1 MLSSVNKW
9 FIYAIECEN
18 DSFYIGQTSNLQK
31 RWEMHL
37 LGKGADWTKKYKPT
51 FFYEIETCDSLKE
64 AILKEKDWKTTNG
77 RRKIKQIVANLRDSQ
92 AGEPAEKLLER
103 ILEEKAK
110 MEAALKGT
118 KKRGSKK

>member
-18 DSFYIGQTSNLQK
+18 DSLYIGQTSNLQK

-51 FFYEIETCDSLKE
+51 YFYEIETCDSLKE

-103 ILEEKAK
+103 ILAEK
-110 MEAALKGT
+110 ERLSHGT
-118 KKRGSKK
+118 QRTLRKKI